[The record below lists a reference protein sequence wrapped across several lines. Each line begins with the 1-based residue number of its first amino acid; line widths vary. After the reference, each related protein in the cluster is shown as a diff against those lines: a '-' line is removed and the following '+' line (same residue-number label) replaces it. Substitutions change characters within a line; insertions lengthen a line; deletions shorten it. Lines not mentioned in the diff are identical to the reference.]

1 MILVSRTFQHLL
13 LDANMG
19 GLICCS
25 RPFFSFI
32 LLLLSLSPSLSLT
45 DPLIPFELTWGES
58 LIAKSE
64 QASVSSTMETFWM
77 GTVSVIS

>member
-1 MILVSRTFQHLL
+1 MILASTTFQHLL

-19 GLICCS
+19 ELICCNH
-25 RPFFSFI
+25 PFFSFI
-32 LLLLSLSPSLSLT
+32 LLSLPLPPLSLT